1 MSFKRGIG
9 RFARGRRGTTA
20 MMFAGALLGILPA
33 VGFVVDYGMYLNSQN
48 RVQHALDMAGLAAA
62 RHLNQN
68 YGSDADTVK
77 TLTREFFK
85 SELQGHDYITMNEV
99 DVVRSGMRLNLEV
112 DGTMPTSL
120 MSLVGVDTMSLYTEA
135 EVVFGTPTKAEI
147 VLVLDTS
154 YSMSKIDPGDTESRI
169 KSLKDAAGEMVVSLV
184 DPDSG
189 VDIKMGVVP
198 FSDRVNVGTD
208 YKSAGWI
215 TGTEKEETSSERC
228 FTSPIWLQAN
238 CDRVPEQCSND
249 GVSYSC
255 YRWECHGKQ
264 PPSTAQNCTT
274 VTTTKEWHGCVKP
287 RSAEN
292 HLTDAGYASEKIPG
306 HLSPNA
312 NQCASPMLP
321 LTDVAGDLTDMIEEM
336 EVRNK
341 TYMPTGLIWGLRML
355 TPKAPFRADDTI
367 RAFAADGGVKT
378 IILMSDGANTMKLG
392 SSSGIVSVIKDYEV
406 GTPAGNKTNEDTSAL
421 CTLIKSKGVE
431 IYVVAYGIDD
441 AATTAL
447 LKGCASSESRYFE
460 AGSTAQ
466 LKKTFEAITQQLG
479 RDVSISG

>member
-1 MSFKRGIG
+1 
-9 RFARGRRGTTA
+9 
-20 MMFAGALLGILPA
+20 
-33 VGFVVDYGMYLNSQN
+33 
-48 RVQHALDMAGLAAA
+48 
-62 RHLNQN
+62 
-68 YGSDADTVK
+68 
-77 TLTREFFK
+77 
-85 SELQGHDYITMNEV
+85 
-99 DVVRSGMRLNLEV
+99 
-112 DGTMPTSL
+112 
-120 MSLVGVDTMSLYTEA
+120 
-135 EVVFGTPTKAEI
+135 
-147 VLVLDTS
+147 
-154 YSMSKIDPGDTESRI
+154 
-169 KSLKDAAGEMVVSLV
+169 
-184 DPDSG
+184 
-189 VDIKMGVVP
+189 
-198 FSDRVNVGTD
+198 
-208 YKSAGWI
+208 
-215 TGTEKEETSSERC
+215 
-228 FTSPIWLQAN
+228 
-238 CDRVPEQCSND
+238 
-249 GVSYSC
+249 
-255 YRWECHGKQ
+255 
-264 PPSTAQNCTT
+264 
-274 VTTTKEWHGCVKP
+274 
-287 RSAEN
+287 
-292 HLTDAGYASEKIPG
+292 
-306 HLSPNA
+306 
-312 NQCASPMLP
+312 MLP